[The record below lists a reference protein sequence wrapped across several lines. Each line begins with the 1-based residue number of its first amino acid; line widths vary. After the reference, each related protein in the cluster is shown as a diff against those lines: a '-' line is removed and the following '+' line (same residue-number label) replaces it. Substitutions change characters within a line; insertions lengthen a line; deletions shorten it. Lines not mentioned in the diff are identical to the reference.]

1 MIDKTDKSILK
12 MLQHN
17 SKLTIKEIAAKLNL
31 TPTPIFERIKRLEK
45 DQYIKSYRA
54 QIDRKKIGLSLLV
67 FCNISLKQ
75 HEASFITKFEGDIQQ
90 FPEIIECYHIG
101 GMSDYLIKVVAKDM
115 DTYQH
120 FVAKKLATIDNIGQV
135 QSSFV
140 MTEVKSTA
148 DFPVD

>member
-1 MIDKTDKSILK
+1 MIDKIDKSILK
-12 MLQHN
+12 LLQRN
-17 SKLTIKEIAAKLNL
+17 SKLTIKEIASKLNL

-45 DQYIKSYRA
+45 DHYITSYRA

-75 HEASFITKFEGDIQQ
+75 HEATFISKFEKDIQQ

-101 GMSDYLIKVVAKDM
+101 GMSDYLIKVVAEDM
-115 DTYQH
+115 DTYQY
-120 FVAKKLATIDNIGQV
+120 FVSKKLATIDNIGQV

-148 DFPVD
+148 EFPVD